1 MGMALFSSTR
11 IFYEDSFYFYKPLLT
26 FLTVHYKSHKLA
38 QMVFHSQ
45 KSVTDNSHLDKMI
58 GILHLWLIKLA
69 STIIIMRLST
79 QDSVTTEYK
88 THWESTFGMSS
99 LKKRKVPQLQPLRK
113 KKNHKDSCSILS
125 TSAEPEMIHTTSCQV
140 QCYKNI
146 ILSKSLLLEI

>member
-69 STIIIMRLST
+69 STIIMRLST

-88 THWESTFGMSS
+88 TH
-99 LKKRKVPQLQPLRK
+99 
-113 KKNHKDSCSILS
+113 
-125 TSAEPEMIHTTSCQV
+125 
-140 QCYKNI
+140 
-146 ILSKSLLLEI
+146 